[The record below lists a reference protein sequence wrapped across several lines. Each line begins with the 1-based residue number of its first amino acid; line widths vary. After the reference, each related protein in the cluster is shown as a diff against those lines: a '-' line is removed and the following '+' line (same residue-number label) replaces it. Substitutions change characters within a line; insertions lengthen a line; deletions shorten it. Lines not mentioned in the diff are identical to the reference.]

1 MHQETIDTRTKRVL
15 ESLGETDFI
24 KDFYLAGGTALAL
37 QIGHRKSIDLD
48 WFSKKGFSNAELKY
62 VLSELGLGKLKIYSE
77 DEKTLNVDLHGVKTS
92 FFGYRYRTLF
102 PFEKYNKN
110 VNLASIADIACM
122 KVDAISSRGS
132 KKDFIDLY
140 FMLQKY
146 SLEELLNFFDKKYR
160 EIEYNHLHILKSLIY
175 FQDAESDPMPLM
187 LKKINWKDVK
197 NELKKRVK
205 KCMG

>member
-1 MHQETIDTRTKRVL
+1 MYQETIDARTKRVL

-48 WFSKKGFSNAELKY
+48 WFSKKEFSNVELKY
-62 VLSELGLGKLKIYSE
+62 VLSRLGLGKLKIYSE
-77 DEKTLNVDLHGVKTS
+77 DERTLNTELYEVKTS
-92 FFGYRYRTLF
+92 FFGYRCKTLF
-102 PFEKYNKN
+102 PFEKYGKN
-110 VNLASIADIACM
+110 VNLASVADIACM

-146 SLEELLNFFDKKYR
+146 PLKELLNLFDRKYK

-175 FQDAESDPMPLM
+175 FQDTGNDPMPLM
-187 LKKINWKDVK
+187 LKKIDWEEIKKEIKRQVK
-197 NELKKRVK
+197 EY
-205 KCMG
+205 MG